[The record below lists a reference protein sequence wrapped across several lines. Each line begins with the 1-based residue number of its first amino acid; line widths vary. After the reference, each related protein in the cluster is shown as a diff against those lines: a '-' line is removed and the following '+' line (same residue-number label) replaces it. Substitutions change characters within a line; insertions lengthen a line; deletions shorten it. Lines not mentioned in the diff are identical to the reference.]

1 MRDAYRAALADRDLL
16 QEAAKA
22 NIDMALRPPDELIA
36 LIEKLYA
43 TSPQTLEAARRL
55 LPGGG

>member
-1 MRDAYRAALADRDLL
+1 
-16 QEAAKA
+16 
-22 NIDMALRPPDELIA
+22 MALRPPDELMV

-43 TSPQTLEAARRL
+43 TSPQVLEAARRL